1 MSIIFKLVGIQNFKA
16 LEIKHNLTG
25 KLSLSNIKTIFTK
38 YGLDEDDYENIKFVT
53 NSETFRSDEKSY
65 EVSENDSYTVFVFT
79 ADRDLKQRL
88 FNIFQEHATNKLEE
102 SSHSSIKIKREEP
115 DEELIKPIKEPEVEV
130 EPELTQE
137 IINTMNSK
145 TVELFAD
152 DDFKQLVRIYYN
164 KPDTIKTFL
173 NYISHGNIVKVAIPS
188 QDSEI
193 DYTEKISLLKSL
205 GIGET
210 DEIIKQALVAF
221 NGHLNLAL
229 RVLLCRQ
236 AIHY

>member
-115 DEELIKPIKEPEVEV
+115 DE
-130 EPELTQE
+130 
-137 IINTMNSK
+137 
-145 TVELFAD
+145 
-152 DDFKQLVRIYYN
+152 
-164 KPDTIKTFL
+164 
-173 NYISHGNIVKVAIPS
+173 
-188 QDSEI
+188 
-193 DYTEKISLLKSL
+193 
-205 GIGET
+205 
-210 DEIIKQALVAF
+210 
-221 NGHLNLAL
+221 
-229 RVLLCRQ
+229 
-236 AIHY
+236 

>member
-1 MSIIFKLVGIQNFKA
+1 IFKLVGIQNFKA
-16 LEIKHNLTG
+16 LEIKHDLIG
-25 KLSLSNIKTIFTK
+25 KLSLSNIKAIFTK
-38 YGLDEDDYENIKFVT
+38 YGLREDDYENIKFVT

-65 EVSENDSYTVFVFT
+65 DVSSNDSYTVFVFT
-79 ADRDLKQRL
+79 ADKDLKQRL
-88 FNIFQEHATNKLEE
+88 FNIFQEHATNKSEE
-102 SSHSSIKIKREEP
+102 SSNSSVKLTQEEP
-115 DEELIKPIKEPEVEV
+115 DKELTKSIKDSIIDV

-137 IINTMNSK
+137 IINRMNSK
-145 TVELFAD
+145 TLELFAD

-164 KPDTIKTFL
+164 KPETIKTFL
-173 NYISHGNIVKVAIPS
+173 NYISHGNIVKVFIPS
-188 QDSEI
+188 QNSEI

-205 GIGET
+205 GISET
-210 DEIIKQALVAF
+210 DEIIKQSLVAF

>member
-1 MSIIFKLVGIQNFKA
+1 MSIIFKLVGIQNLKA
-16 LEIKHNLTG
+16 LEIKHELTG
-25 KLSLSNIKTIFTK
+25 TLSLSNIKAIFTK
-38 YGLDEDDYENIKFVT
+38 YGLNEDDYENIKFVT
-53 NSETFRSDEKSY
+53 NSETFRSDTKSY
-65 EVSENDSYTVFVFT
+65 EISSNDSYTVFVFT

-88 FNIFQEHATNKLEE
+88 FNIFQEHTTNKSDE
-102 SSHSSIKIKREEP
+102 SSHSPVKLIQEEP
-115 DEELIKPIKEPEVEV
+115 DKELTKSIKDSAVDV
-130 EPELTQE
+130 EPELTPE
-137 IINTMNSK
+137 IINTMNLK
-145 TVELFAD
+145 TIQLFAD
-152 DDFKQLVRIYYN
+152 DDFKQLVKIYYN

-173 NYISHGNIVKVAIPS
+173 NYISHGNIVKLSIPS

-205 GIGET
+205 GISET